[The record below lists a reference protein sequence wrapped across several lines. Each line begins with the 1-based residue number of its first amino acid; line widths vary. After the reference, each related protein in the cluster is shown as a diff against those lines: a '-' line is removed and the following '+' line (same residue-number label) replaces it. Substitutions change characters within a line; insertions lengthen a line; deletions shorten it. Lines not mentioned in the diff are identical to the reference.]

1 MYINYFIINILS
13 FAILLKIFLLIFKDK
28 YIFPFR
34 LAEIANLITN
44 LFLNIILTI
53 NLFGYEFLI
62 NTIIINCCLSFI
74 FYNMLSMVNTSS
86 RTKILLDA
94 GKNKFINIKSYLKN
108 YNEKVILDNR
118 IKRLRTNNEVFFDK
132 KLIKINRK
140 GFKFLRIV
148 IFAFSLLKK
157 I

>member
-1 MYINYFIINILS
+1 MNILT

-53 NLFGYEFLI
+53 NFFGYEFLI
-62 NTIIINCCLSFI
+62 NIIVINCCLSFI

-108 YNEKVILDNR
+108 YDEKVILDNR

-132 KLIKINRK
+132 KLIKIKRK
-140 GFKFLRIV
+140 SLKFLRIV

>member
-1 MYINYFIINILS
+1 MYINYFIINIFI

-53 NLFGYEFLI
+53 NFFGYEFLI
-62 NTIIINCCLSFI
+62 NTIVINCCLSFI

-118 IKRLRTNNEVFFDK
+118 IKRLLTNNEVFFDK
-132 KLIKINRK
+132 KIIKINRK
-140 GFKFLRIV
+140 GLKFLRIV

>member
-1 MYINYFIINILS
+1 
-13 FAILLKIFLLIFKDK
+13 
-28 YIFPFR
+28 
-34 LAEIANLITN
+34 
-44 LFLNIILTI
+44 
-53 NLFGYEFLI
+53 
-62 NTIIINCCLSFI
+62 
-74 FYNMLSMVNTSS
+74 MVNTSS

-108 YNEKVILDNR
+108 YDEKVILDNR

-132 KLIKINRK
+132 KIIKINRK
-140 GFKFLRIV
+140 GLKFLRIV